1 MIAINLP
8 SFKKDNLNYIS
19 VEIFNTE
26 EEKPP
31 RPELKKPD
39 NPVTKP
45 LKREV
50 LPSLPIAK
58 PETLPV
64 KKPEILPVKKPEILP
79 VKTVETVPIEKP
91 EINNKDLLKTSPPD
105 LPPKKPEI
113 KKDIFDDMLKNLAEE
128 EPVSKTQNREELKDL
143 KNENQ
148 DQLHLS
154 PIFIRK
160 IVEQIYFHWMRPPG
174 LKKSDDMS
182 VQIRIHLRTDGT
194 IKKIIRSK
202 QVLKKLNN
210 RTYLVYLEAA
220 ERALRRLEKFD
231 GLPTNKYS
239 TWKTIEL
246 NFKPY

>member
-1 MIAINLP
+1 MIVINFP
-8 SFKKDNLNYIS
+8 SFKKENLNYIS

-26 EEKPP
+26 EEKLL
-31 RPELKKPD
+31 RPEPKKPD

-45 LKREV
+45 LKKEV
-50 LPSLPIAK
+50 LPSLPIEK

-64 KKPEILPVKKPEILP
+64 KRPEILP
-79 VKTVETVPIEKP
+79 VKTFETVPIEKP
-91 EINNKDLLKTSPPD
+91 EINNRDLLKTSSPD

-154 PIFIRK
+154 PILIRK
-160 IVEQIYFHWMRPPG
+160 IVEQLYIHWLRPPG

>member
-8 SFKKDNLNYIS
+8 SFNEDNLKYIS

-31 RPELKKPD
+31 RPELKKPN

-45 LKREV
+45 LKREI
-50 LPSLPIAK
+50 LPSLPIKK

-64 KKPEILPVKKPEILP
+64 KKPEILPVKEPEILP
-79 VKTVETVPIEKP
+79 VKTIETVPIEKP
-91 EINNKDLLKTSPPD
+91 EIKNNDLLKTNTPE
-105 LPPKKPEI
+105 LPPIKPEI

-128 EPVSKTQNREELKDL
+128 EPVSKTQNKEELKDL
-143 KNENQ
+143 NNENQ
-148 DQLHLS
+148 NQLPLS
-154 PIFIRK
+154 PILIRK
-160 IVEQIYFHWMRPPG
+160 IIGQILAHWTRPPG
-174 LKKSDDMS
+174 LIKSDDMS

-202 QVLKKLNN
+202 QVLKKLND

-220 ERALRRLEKFD
+220 ERALMRLEKFD
-231 GLPTNKYS
+231 GLPTDKYS
-239 TWKTIEL
+239 SWKTIEI
-246 NFKPY
+246 NFQPS

>member
-1 MIAINLP
+1 MIAINIP

-26 EEKPP
+26 EEKPL

-45 LKREV
+45 LKKEV
-50 LPSLPIAK
+50 LPSLPIEK

-64 KKPEILPVKKPEILP
+64 KRPEILP
-79 VKTVETVPIEKP
+79 VKTFETVPIEKP
-91 EINNKDLLKTSPPD
+91 EINNKDLLETSSPD
-105 LPPKKPEI
+105 LPPKKPQI

-148 DQLHLS
+148 DRLHLS
-154 PIFIRK
+154 PILIRK
-160 IVEQIYFHWMRPPG
+160 IVEQLYIHWLRPPG

-194 IKKIIRSK
+194 IKNIIRSK
-202 QVLKKLNN
+202 QALEKLNN

-231 GLPTNKYS
+231 DLPTDKYS
-239 TWKTIEL
+239 SWKTLEL
-246 NFKPY
+246 NFKPHN

>member
-1 MIAINLP
+1 MGL
-8 SFKKDNLNYIS
+8 FLLFGCDNSNSPFNESEYYDLNTIQ
-19 VEIFNTE
+19 IG
-26 EEKPP
+26 
-31 RPELKKPD
+31 
-39 NPVTKP
+39 
-45 LKREV
+45 EV
-50 LPSLPIAK
+50 R
-58 PETLPV
+58 
-64 KKPEILPVKKPEILP
+64 
-79 VKTVETVPIEKP
+79 
-91 EINNKDLLKTSPPD
+91 DL
-105 LPPKKPEI
+105 
-113 KKDIFDDMLKNLAEE
+113 DIFDDMLKNLAEE

-148 DQLHLS
+148 DQLYLS
-154 PIFIRK
+154 PILIRK

>member
-1 MIAINLP
+1 MIAINIP

-45 LKREV
+45 LKKEV
-50 LPSLPIAK
+50 LPSLPIEK

-64 KKPEILPVKKPEILP
+64 KRPEILP
-79 VKTVETVPIEKP
+79 VKTFETVPIEKP
-91 EINNKDLLKTSPPD
+91 EINNRDLLKTSSPD

-148 DQLHLS
+148 DRLHLS
-154 PIFIRK
+154 PILIRK

-231 GLPTNKYS
+231 GLPTDKYS

>member
-45 LKREV
+45 LKSEV

-64 KKPEILPVKKPEILP
+64 KKPEILPVKEPEILP

-128 EPVSKTQNREELKDL
+128 EPVSKTQNREELEDL
-143 KNENQ
+143 ENENQ
-148 DQLHLS
+148 DQLPLS
-154 PIFIRK
+154 PILIRK
-160 IVEQIYFHWMRPPG
+160 IVKQIHLHYYRPPG
-174 LKKSDDMS
+174 LKQSDDIS
-182 VQIRIHLRTDGT
+182 VQIRIELRTDGT
-194 IKKIIRSK
+194 IKRIIRSE
-202 QVLKKLNN
+202 QALKNLKD

-231 GLPTNKYS
+231 GLPTDKYS

>member
-64 KKPEILPVKKPEILP
+64 KKPEILPVKEPEILP

-128 EPVSKTQNREELKDL
+128 EPVSKIEVNEE
-143 KNENQ
+143 
-148 DQLHLS
+148 
-154 PIFIRK
+154 
-160 IVEQIYFHWMRPPG
+160 
-174 LKKSDDMS
+174 
-182 VQIRIHLRTDGT
+182 
-194 IKKIIRSK
+194 
-202 QVLKKLNN
+202 NN
-210 RTYLVYLEAA
+210 
-220 ERALRRLEKFD
+220 K
-231 GLPTNKYS
+231 
-239 TWKTIEL
+239 
-246 NFKPY
+246 

>member
-1 MIAINLP
+1 MIAINIP

-26 EEKPP
+26 EEKPL

-45 LKREV
+45 LKKEV
-50 LPSLPIAK
+50 LPSLPIEK

-64 KKPEILPVKKPEILP
+64 KRPEILP
-79 VKTVETVPIEKP
+79 VKTFETVPIEKP
-91 EINNKDLLKTSPPD
+91 EINNRDLLKTSSPD

-148 DQLHLS
+148 DQLYLS
-154 PIFIRK
+154 PILIRK

-231 GLPTNKYS
+231 GLPTDKYS